1 MKTQHLFLFG
11 LLSASALAI
20 SNSAQAEYGCQAG
33 HIPVYQGPQQVCV
46 ADYNLPHWNQ
56 TQSKKTTGY
65 WQKTWGAIAP
75 SPTDAILGVAESVG
89 SKKEAEQIALKDCKA
104 KGGKD
109 CKVNLAYHN
118 QCAVMIVGDESLE
131 SYGNATIAEATQRG
145 LADCNQREKGCRVY
159 YSACAKPIYHRR

>member
-1 MKTQHLFLFG
+1 MAVRLVISPSIKD
-11 LLSASALAI
+11 LSKSVLPI
-20 SNSAQAEYGCQAG
+20 TIYRIGIKLKVKKQQA
-33 HIPVYQGPQQVCV
+33 
-46 ADYNLPHWNQ
+46 
-56 TQSKKTTGY
+56 TGRRLG
-65 WQKTWGAIAP
+65 GAIAP